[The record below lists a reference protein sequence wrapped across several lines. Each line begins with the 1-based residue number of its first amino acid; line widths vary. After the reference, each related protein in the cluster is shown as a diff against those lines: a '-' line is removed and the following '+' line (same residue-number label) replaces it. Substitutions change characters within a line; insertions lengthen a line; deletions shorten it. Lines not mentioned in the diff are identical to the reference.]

1 MQGVKA
7 AWENRINWIIL
18 IAVEATFVQ
27 EKHQYEKGMSVDFVG
42 ITKEWQSSKRISTP
56 INLNKDQCCCC
67 NR

>member
-27 EKHQYEKGMSVDFVG
+27 EKHLHEKGMSVDFVG

-56 INLNKDQCCCC
+56 INLNQCCCC